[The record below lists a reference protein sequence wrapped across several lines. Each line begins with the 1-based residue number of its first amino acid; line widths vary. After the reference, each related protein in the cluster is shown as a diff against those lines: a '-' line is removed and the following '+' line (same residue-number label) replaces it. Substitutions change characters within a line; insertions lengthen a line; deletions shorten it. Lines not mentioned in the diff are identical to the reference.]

1 MSKSSSTIE
10 NGVAMVEFAVIL
22 PLILIIFLGVA
33 ELGRALLFQ
42 HRLTTAVESGA
53 RYAAR
58 ASGGVDESD
67 CTTIAAVWTGVE
79 DATKQLVTFG
89 ALAGGT
95 DEIVPGLNEDDV
107 VVSVEERS
115 ATGVP
120 DPICIVSVVVS
131 VQYQGIFGAQLIPI
145 LDIEQPMLGATSE
158 ERYVGK

>member
-1 MSKSSSTIE
+1 MSKFSSTNE

-22 PLILIIFLGVA
+22 PLLLMIFLGVA

-42 HRLTTAVESGA
+42 HRLTVAVESGA

-58 ASGGVDESD
+58 AAGGVDESD
-67 CTTIAAVWTGVE
+67 CSTVAAVWTGVE
-79 DATKQLVTFG
+79 DSTRQLVTFG
-89 ALAGGT
+89 SLSGGT
-95 DEIVPGLNEDDV
+95 DEIIPGLNEDDV
-107 VVSVEERS
+107 TVSVEERS

-120 DPICIVSVVVS
+120 DPICVVSVVVA